1 MKFLVSS
8 SVLLKNLLTI
18 NGVVATNPIV
28 PILENFLLRIDAG
41 EGAAAGMLTVT
52 ASDLQTTMTTQIP
65 VDASEGGAIAIPA
78 KLLLDTLRSLPD
90 QPITININTET
101 FGTEILTDNGRYK
114 ISGENPID
122 FPKIPSVNK
131 NLSVELLSD
140 GLLSA
145 INNTVF
151 ATSTDDLRP
160 AMTGV
165 YLQLSAAADGAG
177 TATFVATDGHRLI
190 RYRRNN
196 ISTANNPAAERS
208 LIIPR
213 KALSLLKAALPEGV
227 PVQVDLSQANAS
239 FTFGAGGAPSTQLIC
254 RLIDERFPD
263 YENAIPVNNTNVMTI
278 GRADLLNSLKRIMIY
293 ANRTTHQIRLSL
305 KVNPGSSPTL
315 TISAEDLDYANE
327 ANEKLMCDYDGED
340 IEIGFNA
347 KLMAEMLSNLSAKM
361 ISLEMSA
368 PNRAGLI
375 IPADKEEDEEILM
388 LVMPVMLNTY
398 A

>member
-1 MKFLVSS
+1 MKFIVSS
-8 SVLLKNLLTI
+8 SVLLKNLMNI

-28 PILENFLLRIDAG
+28 PILENFLFRIEDG
-41 EGAAAGMLTVT
+41 TLTVT

-65 VDASEGGAIAIPA
+65 VDASETGAIAIPA
-78 KLLLDTLRSLPD
+78 KLLLDTLRSLPE
-90 QPITININTET
+90 QPITVNINTET
-101 FGTEILTDNGRYK
+101 FGTEILTDNGRFK
-114 ISGENPID
+114 LSGENPID
-122 FPKIPSVNK
+122 FPKIPAVSK
-131 NLSVELLSD
+131 NQSVEISSNA
-140 GLLSA
+140 LLSA
-145 INNTVF
+145 VNNTAF

-165 YLQLSAAADGAG
+165 YLQLNSDN
-177 TATFVATDGHRLI
+177 ATFVATDGHRLI
-190 RYRRNN
+190 RYRRTD
-196 ISTANNPAAERS
+196 IQTSASTS

-213 KALSLLKAALPEGV
+213 KALLLLKTSLPEGV
-227 PVQVDLSQANAS
+227 DVKVELSQSNAS
-239 FTFGAGGAPSTQLIC
+239 FVFGSTQLIC

-263 YENAIPVNNTNVMTI
+263 YENAIPTNNTNVMTI

-293 ANRTTHQIRLSL
+293 ANRTTHQIRLSM
-305 KVNPGSSPTL
+305 KTNTL

-327 ANEKLMCDYDGED
+327 ANEKLLCEYEGEAM
-340 IEIGFNA
+340 EIGFNA
-347 KLMAEMLSNLSAKM
+347 KLMAEMLNNLSAKV

-375 IPADKEEDEEILM
+375 IPADKEENEEILM